1 MKQNLVVLLLV
12 LAAGLL
18 AACGLPT
25 VEAADETPMPVEP
38 DGGPGGETPRADDLR
53 PIPVEDVQVEVGVG
67 SPIPVHV
74 NVAGSWPDL
83 CAQLAEV
90 HQTFTDDYIAISLLA
105 TPADPT
111 CPPDNLG
118 LPFALAIPINVVEMP
133 EGSYTVDVSGVR
145 TTLDVP
151 VTPPSSGGE

>member
-1 MKQNLVVLLLV
+1 MKRNLTVLLLV

-18 AACGLPT
+18 TACGLPT
-25 VEAADETPMPVEP
+25 AGAAGETPMPVEP
-38 DGGPGGETPRADDLR
+38 DGGPGGEPSAPDGLR

-90 HQTFTDDYIAISLLA
+90 HQTFTDDYIAILLLA
-105 TPADPT
+105 TPADPG

-118 LPFALAIPINVVEMP
+118 VPFALAIPINIVKMP
-133 EGSYTVDVSGVR
+133 EGSYTVDVNGV
-145 TTLDVP
+145 TATLDVP
-151 VTPPSSGGE
+151 VTPPPSGGE